1 MAKIEG
7 NVLMQGMS
15 GTIGKQLVFKNYI
28 YGTVVSRV
36 PDMSNI
42 IPTAKQKEE
51 KSRFKRA
58 VEYAKRVLANAEMRA
73 DVESRTPVGKKVYHQ
88 AISEFIQSDKEK
100 DLTLNTGK

>member
-7 NVLMQGMS
+7 NIIMQGMS
-15 GTIGKQLVFKNYI
+15 GTIGKQLVFKNYS

-42 IPTAKQKEE
+42 IPTIKQKEE

-58 VEYAKRVLANAEMRA
+58 VEYAKQVLANAEMKA
-73 DVESRTPVGKKVYHQ
+73 DVESRTPAGKKVYHQ
-88 AISEFIQSDKEK
+88 AISEFIQADKSNS
-100 DLTLNTGK
+100 LTSELSK

>member
-7 NVLMQGMS
+7 NVIMQGMS

-73 DVESRTPVGKKVYHQ
+73 DVESRTPVGKKY
-88 AISEFIQSDKEK
+88 ITRQS
-100 DLTLNTGK
+100 LNLYSQTKKKI